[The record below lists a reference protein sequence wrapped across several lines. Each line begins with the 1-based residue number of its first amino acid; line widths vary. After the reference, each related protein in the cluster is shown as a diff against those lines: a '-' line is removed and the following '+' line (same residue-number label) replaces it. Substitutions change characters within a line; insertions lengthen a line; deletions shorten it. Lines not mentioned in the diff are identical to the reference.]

1 MTDSYTL
8 RNLAFGSAGFLTI
21 SLMTATVVERL
32 AGSEAA
38 FTAIYH
44 SPWMIA
50 LWAVSAACS
59 LAWLLARRRGMSV
72 ATMGLHLSLLLILA
86 GAGITYVWGKQGSHP
101 GVWRASG

>member
-1 MTDSYTL
+1 MTDSHTL
-8 RNLAFGSAGFLTI
+8 RNLAFGSAGFLTL

-50 LWAVSAACS
+50 LWAVP
-59 LAWLLARRRGMSV
+59 R
-72 ATMGLHLSLLLILA
+72 
-86 GAGITYVWGKQGSHP
+86 QG
-101 GVWRASG
+101 